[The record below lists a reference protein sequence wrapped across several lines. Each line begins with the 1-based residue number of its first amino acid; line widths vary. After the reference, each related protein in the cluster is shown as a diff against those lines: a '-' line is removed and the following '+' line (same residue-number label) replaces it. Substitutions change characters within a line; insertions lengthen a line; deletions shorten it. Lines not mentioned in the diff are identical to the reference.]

1 MAQTGEKYTEALRA
15 LQEAAREAADRG
27 GAVDRP
33 PSGFQLRRFT
43 EQSRQVVVLAREEAH
58 TLKHD
63 FVGGEHILLGLLRE
77 RGFAAWVL
85 ESLGV
90 TVERVRVRVV
100 EIVGLGE
107 TVRGRIPFTSGA
119 KEALEFALREAFEL
133 GHNYIGTEHILLG
146 LVRQNEGIAKTV
158 LVEQD
163 ADPPKIRE
171 EVLRRLSGGGR
182 LRIAKGHE
190 PEATHALTPGVTSED
205 PKSFLEQTGRTRR
218 LTAQEEVELAKRIQR
233 GDHKAKREMVK
244 SNLRLVA
251 SIAEEYRGQG
261 LSLAELNSAGIRGL
275 VHAAGTFDHGK
286 GFRFSSYASRWVR
299 QAIVRALADP
309 SG

>member
-1 MAQTGEKYTEALRA
+1 MARRSLLGGRVRCYLGFAPFPGVSSELTLAHARVGDDGVRDSVSGGRRVDRAAVGVGCGWIGDRVTDDRARKKAVRRRMAQTGEKYTEALRA

-63 FVGGEHILLGLLRE
+63 FVGGEHILFGLLRE

-107 TVRGRIPFTSGA
+107 TVIPICVHVAALIQSRLVSERIVSGA
-119 KEALEFALREAFEL
+119 PSSRRSACTRASSTASRLLWAMFE
-133 GHNYIGTEHILLG
+133 NQ
-146 LVRQNEGIAKTV
+146 RSR
-158 LVEQD
+158 
-163 ADPPKIRE
+163 IRSQSCS
-171 EVLRRLSGGGR
+171 VG
-182 LRIAKGHE
+182 
-190 PEATHALTPGVTSED
+190 
-205 PKSFLEQTGRTRR
+205 
-218 LTAQEEVELAKRIQR
+218 
-233 GDHKAKREMVK
+233 
-244 SNLRLVA
+244 
-251 SIAEEYRGQG
+251 
-261 LSLAELNSAGIRGL
+261 
-275 VHAAGTFDHGK
+275 
-286 GFRFSSYASRWVR
+286 FSSG
-299 QAIVRALADP
+299 L
-309 SG
+309 